1 MPQVARPVSQQP
13 SEPEEFF
20 GKPFLPFP
28 RTPPSFWVIL
38 PTSTPDVD
46 VDCRPSMGHEA
57 FNRFVGL
64 PLEHAG
70 WLPEWVVI
78 NNSTDGVG
86 NPHSKLYS
94 AAQVRRAF
102 SDFRSVRLEK
112 HFFPRNKLPIIGSWR
127 SEEHT
132 SEL

>member
-46 VDCRPSMGHEA
+46 VDCRPSAESP
-57 FNRFVGL
+57 V
-64 PLEHAG
+64 
-70 WLPEWVVI
+70 
-78 NNSTDGVG
+78 D
-86 NPHSKLYS
+86 
-94 AAQVRRAF
+94 AAQPPLLVVGQQDDCLLGTALSQMADQLIRLDVIRQALGAQPF
-102 SDFRSVRLEK
+102 DPHFRVSSVA
-112 HFFPRNKLPIIGSWR
+112 
-127 SEEHT
+127 
-132 SEL
+132 